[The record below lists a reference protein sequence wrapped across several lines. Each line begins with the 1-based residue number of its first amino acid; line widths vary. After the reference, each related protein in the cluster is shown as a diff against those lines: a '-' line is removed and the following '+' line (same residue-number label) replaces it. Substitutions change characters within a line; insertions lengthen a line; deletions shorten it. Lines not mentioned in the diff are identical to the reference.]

1 MPRNLSGAT
10 TTRAMTSCCL
20 AVGMVV
26 AMDPSGSLLVVS
38 NRGPIGFVRDS
49 AGNVQAKRGAGGLI
63 VTLGPGAERDKALWL
78 AAASSDT
85 DREGAR
91 QGTVTT
97 GGLRFVPVIV
107 DPSDYTAYYD
117 VIANQTLWFCLHGL
131 WDRPRRPRFDR
142 RWWEAWAKYRAVNE
156 AFAASVDAAAAEG
169 ATVLVQDYH
178 LALVPAALAARRPDL
193 KITTFVHTPWC
204 GPDELGVL
212 PDEVAGEIVSG
223 LAASGSCG
231 FHTAAW
237 VERFAQCCRQ
247 ILGSAPPTFVAPAA
261 PDADDLRSVAG
272 SKACA
277 EALVRLEKEVGHKRL
292 VVRVDRIEPSKNV
305 LRGFWAF
312 DELLETR
319 PDLRGEVVFAAMIYP
334 SRVGLAEY
342 QAYRQEVITLAD
354 RLNSKWRTSE
364 WTPIL
369 LDSKDNYPASVAAL
383 RRYDVL
389 LVNPVRDG
397 LNLVAKEGPIV
408 NERDG
413 VLVLSR
419 QAGSW
424 AELGGSALGVNPFDV
439 SATSA
444 ALADAL
450 DMSASERAAR
460 ASALRAESGGR
471 TPLDWFDDLLRHSQ
485 GGAGRPRAAA
495 G

>member
-1 MPRNLSGAT
+1 
-10 TTRAMTSCCL
+10 MTLCCP

-26 AMDPSGSLLVVS
+26 AMDASGSLLVVS
-38 NRGPIGFVRDS
+38 NRGPISFVRDS

-63 VTLGPGAERDKALWL
+63 VTLGPGAERDEALWL
-78 AAASSDT
+78 AAASTDE

-91 QGTVTT
+91 HGAVTSN
-97 GGLRFVPVIV
+97 GFRFVPVVV
-107 DPSDYTAYYD
+107 DPSDYSAYYD
-117 VIANQTLWFCLHGL
+117 VVANQTLWFCLHGL

-142 RWWEAWAKYRAVNE
+142 HWWAAWAQYRAVND
-156 AFAASVDAAAAEG
+156 AFAAAADASAAEG

-193 KITTFVHTPWC
+193 KVGAFVHTPWC
-204 GPDELGVL
+204 SPDELGVL
-212 PDEVAGEIVSG
+212 PDEVAQSIVSG
-223 LAASGSCG
+223 LAGGTACG
-231 FHTAAW
+231 FHTSAW
-237 VERFAQCCRQ
+237 ADRFVECCRQ
-247 ILGSAPPTFVAPAA
+247 ILGSSPPTFVAPAA
-261 PDADDLRSVAG
+261 PDAADLRSVAD

-277 EALVRLEKEVGHKRL
+277 EALARLEEVVGDRRL

-312 DELLETR
+312 DELLESR
-319 PDLRGEVVFAAMIYP
+319 PDLRGRVVFAAMIYP

-342 QAYRQEVITLAD
+342 QAYRQEVITLAE
-354 RLNSKWRTSE
+354 RLNEKWSTTG

-369 LDSKDNYPASVAAL
+369 VDSKDNYPASVAAL

-397 LNLVAKEGPIV
+397 LNLVAKEGPLV

-424 AELGGSALGVNPFDV
+424 AELASAAIGVNPFDI
-439 SATSA
+439 SDTAA
-444 ALADAL
+444 ALATGL
-450 DMSASERAAR
+450 QMSQSERAKR
-460 ASALRAESGGR
+460 ASALRTRAGSR
-471 TPLDWFDDLLRHSQ
+471 SPLDWFDNLLEHSQ
-485 GGAGRPRAAA
+485 GNSSRSRAAA